1 MDSINYSSFR
11 KSMAEYL
18 DRVNEDSSPVLIT
31 RQKGA
36 SAVLI
41 GLDDFHAMQET
52 IYLMASP
59 KNAQN
64 LNESIAEIESGKVVD
79 IDLNDLDS

>member
-1 MDSINYSSFR
+1 
-11 KSMAEYL
+11 MAEYL
-18 DRVNEDSSPVLIT
+18 DCVNEDSSPVLIT

-52 IYLMASP
+52 TYLMASP

-79 IDLNDLDS
+79 VDLNDLDS

>member
-1 MDSINYSSFR
+1 MDSVNYSSFR

-64 LNESIAEIESGKVVD
+64 LNVSIAEIEAGDVVEM
-79 IDLNDLDS
+79 DLEDLDS